1 MLACVLLGAA
11 WITLQLPA
19 APQDDQPL
27 LLIAAIGAV
36 FAGCVA
42 AITWLRPWWVMV
54 FACAWTPLESTILA
68 RLPLPQAVQAA
79 AEGGVETVLYL
90 TLFGLIAQRLVS
102 RQPIPCSGIEKP
114 IIGLLIVG
122 WASTMLADAPLIPSL
137 MNLRSLLRFAAAY
150 FILIMLPINERRARQ
165 LMWVLAISVAF
176 QIALSFLQIALGKS
190 FSALLAPEAQDGA
203 RRFRMAARGREK
215 GAVFGTLGDTV
226 FLAAFACCGMAVWL
240 HLKTATRRGAAL
252 QWACVLGL
260 LIVLAK
266 TYSRAA
272 VITGLATLGVYA
284 AIRIGTRKAVLIG
297 LALVATLFIG
307 SALLDASRQYLKAH
321 DQEMSTVD
329 NLTSVFTIEYLERAK
344 NNRLGSL
351 IGTSPTLIANAPLTG
366 FGFDTDHAVD
376 QLNKA
381 QPNYL
386 TKHQKK
392 KGFEDVY
399 WVAMLCYGGLPGL
412 LVFAWLIAS
421 MASIPARL
429 GWHANSN
436 TLQWVAR
443 ATVTITLQGALLMWF
458 FRAMEF
464 RAFGLYAWVLLGL
477 TVSLH
482 QSIQTDANK
491 HEEPLLAQ

>member
-11 WITLQLPA
+11 WIALQLPA
-19 APQDDQPL
+19 ASEDNQPM

-42 AITWLRPWWVMV
+42 AITWSRPWWVLV
-54 FACAWTPLESTILA
+54 FACVWTPLESTILA

-79 AEGGVETVLYL
+79 AEGGVEAVLYL
-90 TLFGLIAQRLVS
+90 TLFGLTARRLIS
-102 RQPIPCSGIEKP
+102 RQPVLVSGIEKP
-114 IIGLLIVG
+114 MIALLIVG
-122 WASTMLADAPLIPSL
+122 WASTMLTDAPLVPSL

-150 FILIMLPINERRARQ
+150 FILILLPIDERRAKQ
-165 LMWVLAISVAF
+165 LMWVLAISAAF

-190 FSALLAPEAQDGA
+190 FSALLAPEAQDGL

-240 HLKTATRRGAAL
+240 HLKTATRRVTAL

-260 LIVLAK
+260 FAVLAK

-272 VITGLATLGVYA
+272 LIAGLATLAVYA
-284 AIRIGTRKAVLIG
+284 ALRIGTRKAVLIG
-297 LALVATLFIG
+297 LAMVATLFIG

-321 DQEMSTVD
+321 DEEMSTMD

-351 IGTSPTLIANAPLTG
+351 IGTTPTLIANAPLTG

-381 QPNYL
+381 KPNYL

-412 LVFAWLIAS
+412 FAFGWLIAS
-421 MASIPARL
+421 MGWIPARL
-429 GWHANSN
+429 GWHANN
-436 TLQWVAR
+436 DTLRWVAR
-443 ATVTITLQGALLMWF
+443 ATVTVTLQGALLMWF

-482 QSIQTDANK
+482 QSIQRDANK
-491 HEEPLLAQ
+491 KEEPRLAE